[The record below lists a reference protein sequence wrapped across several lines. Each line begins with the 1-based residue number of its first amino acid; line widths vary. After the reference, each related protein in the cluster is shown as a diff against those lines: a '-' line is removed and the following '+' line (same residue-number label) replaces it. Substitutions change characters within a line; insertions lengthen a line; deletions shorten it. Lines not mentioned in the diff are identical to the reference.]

1 MPKKEITITVDAKEL
16 QYLEK
21 ITSELK
27 LDGVSATIG
36 RMINESGKD
45 WFDKINQ
52 EKFIKKIK
60 VIPIEELS
68 DVISAIPFMSRRY
81 RVGFDSEIIE
91 IIVSRLQEWDE
102 AVPELV
108 KTLYRLNNIRIMARD
123 LKVVIEELERTL
135 PGEVGVELRIYDKES
150 VIRLLVSALY
160 KS

>member
-1 MPKKEITITVDAKEL
+1 MPKKEITITVDDKEL
-16 QYLEK
+16 LYLEK

-27 LDGVSATIG
+27 LDGVNQTVG
-36 RMINESGKD
+36 RLITENGKN
-45 WFDKINQ
+45 WFEKINQ

-60 VIPIEELS
+60 NIPIEELS

-81 RVGFDSEIIE
+81 KVGFDSDIIE
-91 IIVSRLQEWDE
+91 IIVDRLNTWED

-135 PGEVGVELRIYDKES
+135 PGEVGVELRIFDKEP